1 MSAEQRVY
9 PVRKEAV
16 AKQMQEAYTAKL
28 EANKAAGRA
37 ALESGQFTPFS
48 GFNKEKFQNLFVVS
62 FELDQDTQD
71 RVEERVIAPMDEL
84 AKEYSIPLVLA
95 GREDIPPHLTLLN
108 SPFIN
113 VPEWDQAEMNEWLA
127 SSSSHLNPLAEIL
140 TGLTFHMD
148 ETVIG
153 PASYICASK
162 FDAEQGAPY
171 RAKKIVQQV
180 IGNATSHYERTYG
193 APFPGSFMLNNSWD
207 NIFHLSTARF
217 TDNKVSGDAALAFAD
232 EVDRTVGQGL
242 REDPLAVTVSNVRN
256 VRAAD
261 VVGKYKPEL
270 LVS

>member
-1 MSAEQRVY
+1 MSAERVY
-9 PVRKEAV
+9 PVRNEVTAD
-16 AKQMQEAYTAKL
+16 QMQKAYTAKL
-28 EANKAAGRA
+28 QANRANGRA
-37 ALESGQFTPFS
+37 ALESGQYAPFA
-48 GFNKEKFQNLFVVS
+48 GFNEEKFRNLFVVS
-62 FELDQDTQD
+62 FELDQDTQESI
-71 RVEERVIAPMDEL
+71 EERVIAPMDDL
-84 AKEYSIPLVLA
+84 AKEYGIPLLLA
-95 GREDIPPHLTLLN
+95 GREDIPPHITLLN
-108 SPFIN
+108 SPLIN
-113 VPEWDQAEMNEWLA
+113 VPQWDQQEINEWLA

-180 IGNATSHYERTYG
+180 IRNATLHYERTYG

-232 EVDRTVGQGL
+232 EVDGTVGQGL
-242 REDPLAVTVSNVRN
+242 REDPLTVTVSNVRN

-261 VVGKYKPEL
+261 VVGKYKHEL
-270 LVS
+270 LVA